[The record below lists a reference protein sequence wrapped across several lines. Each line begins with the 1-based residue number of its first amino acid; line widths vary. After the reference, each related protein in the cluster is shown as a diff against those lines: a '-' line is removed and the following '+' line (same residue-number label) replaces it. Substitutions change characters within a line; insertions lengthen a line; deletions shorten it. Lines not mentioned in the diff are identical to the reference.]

1 MAGEKAARG
10 AAVNPV
16 TVRNEIEPLLSELI
30 RELAAQGRTTER
42 AIYARIRMSLRAAGN
57 PCDLARPFHDLS
69 TMAAVAPGRSDATG
83 DANIL
88 LVRILEKARQLAVE
102 TEESPVV
109 H

>member
-1 MAGEKAARG
+1 M
-10 AAVNPV
+10 NPV

-57 PCDLARPFHDLS
+57 PCELARPFHDLS
-69 TMAAVAPGRSDATG
+69 TMAAVVPAHPHPTSDA
-83 DANIL
+83 NVL
-88 LVRILEKARQLAVE
+88 LERILEKARQLALE
-102 TEESPVV
+102 TDNAPIV

>member
-1 MAGEKAARG
+1 MPRSELD
-10 AAVNPV
+10 AVNPV

-42 AIYARIRMSLRAAGN
+42 AIYSRIRMSLRAAGN

-69 TMAAVAPGRSDATG
+69 SMAAVVPGRPDPAG
-83 DANIL
+83 DANTL
-88 LVRILEKARQLAVE
+88 LARILEKAEQLALE
-102 TEESPVV
+102 TEGSPAV